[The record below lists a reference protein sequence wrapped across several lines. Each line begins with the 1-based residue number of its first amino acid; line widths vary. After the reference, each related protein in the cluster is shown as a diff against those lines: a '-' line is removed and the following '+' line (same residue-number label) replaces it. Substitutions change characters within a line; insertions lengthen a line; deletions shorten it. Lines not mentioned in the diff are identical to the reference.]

1 MWVTRKKDIDNIK
14 ILFPIGSF
22 YPSRQSGP
30 GNAVYRFISK
40 LPDEF
45 SCRVVTST
53 FETNDL
59 DIVNLQSELRENL
72 RIYYLK
78 GLFVDFQVFLRSA
91 VFLLRADILHLTGL
105 YYPGSF
111 FLCCLGLLAGKRVVW
126 SVRGNLDEY
135 SLRSRSGKIKSF
147 FVRIL
152 NLPFFKNVVFHTTSN
167 NESIQVRKY
176 LGVST
181 QIIEI
186 PNSYDC
192 ECDSEDLIYKF
203 KYVLFIGRIHPV
215 KGIEQLLTACS
226 NSSNFM
232 KSDMKLLIAG
242 SGSEEYVNH
251 LKKNFKHLLN
261 VEKVIFIGT
270 INGFKKEII
279 LKNAYFTIVPSFSEN
294 FCNVIL
300 ESISYGTPVI
310 ASTGTPWQL
319 LQSKKA
325 GFWVSNEIESLK
337 TNINNIL
344 ELSYLDYMNFRINAK
359 LFSNEFKTDSIC
371 PKWVNFYNEL
381 LIHG

>member
-1 MWVTRKKDIDNIK
+1 MDKIK

-30 GNAVYRFISK
+30 GNAVYRFINK

-45 SCRVVTST
+45 SCIVVTST
-53 FETNDL
+53 FETNEL
-59 DIVNLQSELRENL
+59 DVVNLQSQLRENL
-72 RIYYLK
+72 RIFYLK
-78 GLFVDFQVFLRSA
+78 GLFVDFQIFLRSA
-91 VFLLRADILHLTGL
+91 VFLFRADILHLTGL

-135 SLRSRSGKIKSF
+135 SLRSRSGKTKSI

-152 NLPFFKNVVFHTTSN
+152 NLPFFKKVFFHTTSN
-167 NESIQVRKY
+167 SESIQVRKY
-176 LGVST
+176 LGSST
-181 QIIEI
+181 RIVEV

-192 ECDSEDLIYKF
+192 DSDSDSDSADLIYKF
-203 KYVLFIGRIHPV
+203 NYVLFIGRIHPV
-215 KGIEQLLTACS
+215 KGIENLLTAYS

-232 KSDMKLLIAG
+232 NSDMKLLIAG
-242 SGSEEYVNH
+242 RGSEEYVNK

-261 VEKVIFIGT
+261 IEKVIFIGT
-270 INGFKKEII
+270 INGLKKEII

-337 TNINNIL
+337 TNFNNIL
-344 ELSYLDYMNFRINAK
+344 ELSNLDYINFRINAK

>member
-1 MWVTRKKDIDNIK
+1 MWITRKKATHKTK
-14 ILFPIGSF
+14 ILFPVGSF

-30 GNAVYRFISK
+30 GNALYRFISK

-45 SCRVVTST
+45 SCIVVTST
-53 FETNDL
+53 FETDDIN
-59 DIVNLQSELRENL
+59 IVNVQSKLRENL
-72 RIYYLK
+72 RIFYLK
-78 GLFVDFQVFLRSA
+78 GSFVDFQIFLRSA
-91 VFLLRADILHLTGL
+91 VFVLRVDILHLTGL

-111 FLCCLGLLAGKRVVW
+111 FLCCIGLLAGKRVVW

-135 SLRSRSGKIKSF
+135 SLRSRSGKTKSF

-152 NLPFFKNVVFHTTSN
+152 KTRFFKSVVFHTTSN
-167 NESIQVRKY
+167 NESFQVRKC
-176 LGVST
+176 LGART
-181 QIIEI
+181 QLIEI

-192 ECDSEDLIYKF
+192 ESDCEDLIYKF

-215 KGIEQLLTACS
+215 KGIENLLTACY

-242 SGSEEYVNH
+242 SGSEEYVNQ
-251 LKKNFKHLLN
+251 LQKDFEHLLN
-261 VEKVIFIGT
+261 VKKVIFIGT
-270 INGFKKEII
+270 INGVKKEII

-300 ESISYGTPVI
+300 ESIAYGTPVI

-325 GFWVSNEIESLK
+325 GFWVSN
-337 TNINNIL
+337 NF
-344 ELSYLDYMNFRINAK
+344 LSVLTK
-359 LFSNEFKTDSIC
+359 SN
-371 PKWVNFYNEL
+371 
-381 LIHG
+381 